1 MAGDGQSAI
10 NAIWYKRSISAWLL
24 LPLSLVYW
32 LVTALR
38 RGFYLFGLFRSFRLD
53 VPVVVVGNLTVGGTG
68 KTPVTI
74 WLVKEL
80 QARGFRPGVV
90 SRGYR
95 GSVGSTPLP
104 VLSHSDPASVGDEPV
119 LIAERC
125 GCPVVVHPDRVA
137 AGRLLIEQ
145 GVDVVVSDDGL
156 QHYRLSRDLELCVV
170 DGARGFGNGYFLP
183 AGPLR
188 EGVGRLRQIDAV
200 LVNEQ
205 SATPSMD
212 DLEASRVER
221 FRLAPGSLFRMDG
234 SGEQALS
241 ALSGTRVHAVAA
253 IGNPDRFFATLRSHG
268 LDVIEHPLPDHAAL
282 HPSDLVFAD
291 ERPVIVTEKDAVKC
305 RHIDVGHVWVLPVDA
320 DFASVAWLDELLGNT
335 PGLEQA
341 ARD

>member
-1 MAGDGQSAI
+1 MAGNGQSTI
-10 NAIWYKRSISAWLL
+10 NAIWYERSTWAWLL
-24 LPLSLVYW
+24 LPLAVVYR
-32 LVTALR
+32 VITVLR

-68 KTPVTI
+68 KTPVAI

-95 GSVGSTPLP
+95 GNVGGAPLP

-125 GCPVVVHPDRVA
+125 NCPVVVHPDRVA

-145 GVDVVVSDDGL
+145 GVDVIVSDDGL
-156 QHYRLSRDLELCVV
+156 QHYRLCRDLEICVV
-170 DGARGFGNGYFLP
+170 DGARGFGNGFLLP

-188 EGVGRLRQIDAV
+188 EAVSRLRQVDAV
-200 LVNEQ
+200 LVNDQDNSGSSDEL
-205 SATPSMD
+205 SGSG
-212 DLEASRVER
+212 VER
-221 FRLAPGSLFRMDG
+221 FRLTPGLLTRMDG
-234 SGEQALS
+234 SGTQALS

-268 LDVIEHPLPDHAAL
+268 VDVIEHPMPDHATL
-282 HPSDLVFAD
+282 HQSDLVFDD
-291 ERPVIVTEKDAVKC
+291 ECPVIVTEKDAVKC
-305 RHIDVGHVWVLPVDA
+305 RHIDAGHAWVLPVNA
-320 DFASVAWLDELLGNT
+320 EFASVAWLDALLEKT
-335 PGLEQA
+335 PGLEQG